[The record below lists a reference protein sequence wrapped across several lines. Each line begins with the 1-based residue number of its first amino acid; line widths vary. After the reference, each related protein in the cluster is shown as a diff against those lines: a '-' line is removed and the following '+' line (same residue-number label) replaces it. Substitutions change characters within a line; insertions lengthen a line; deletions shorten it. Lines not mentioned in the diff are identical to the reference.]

1 RAYAGFS
8 GFEWPMNST
17 GHLIGALRFPP
28 ASPCSRLVSGL
39 DSTKEPARSSVR
51 GVEPQDLG
59 KLLPGLGELALP
71 GQGNAQVIMGH
82 GIAGPELEC
91 GGIMTDSLWQ
101 APLDGQGTPQGMMGC
116 RVAGLEAEDVRILLD
131 GLLQLPLAIEGIAQV
146 IVHVRICGLEL

>member
-17 GHLIGALRFPP
+17 GHLIGDLRFPP

-82 GIAGPELEC
+82 DIVGSELEC
-91 GGIMTDSLWQ
+91 GGIVTDGLGE
-101 APLDGQGTPQGMMGC
+101 APLVSQGRPQVMMGFS
-116 RVAGLEAEDVRILLD
+116 VPGLEAEGFRILLN
-131 GLLQLPLAIEGIAQV
+131 GLVQFPLSIEGIAQV
-146 IVHVRICGLEL
+146 IVHVRSCGLEL